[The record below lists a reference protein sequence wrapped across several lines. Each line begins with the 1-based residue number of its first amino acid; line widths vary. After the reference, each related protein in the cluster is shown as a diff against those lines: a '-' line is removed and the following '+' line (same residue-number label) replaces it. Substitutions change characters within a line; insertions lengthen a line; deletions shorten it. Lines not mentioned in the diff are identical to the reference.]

1 MTSRPASDDPPR
13 SGARA
18 APTTPA
24 NPTPASATAPASA
37 TPPTTATTP
46 AAPTTTTNGGSS
58 AELAARPAGPVDEPG
73 AVEPPDTTVVERG
86 SGGIVRPERRW
97 EVPVALEIATGLAWR
112 MLLIAAAA
120 AIVVYV
126 LGLLSAVVIPVILA
140 LIAASLLAP
149 SAHALS
155 RVRWLPHGIATALV
169 IIGGVAI
176 VGGVFYGVG
185 LAFVSGLPELSTQ
198 LYASI
203 AGIQNWLRTGPLG
216 LNNEQF
222 TALGNQLLTYLQ
234 ESQATLAQ
242 SALGAVSTLGELFTE
257 LLLALFTLIFFV
269 YNGGAVWRFLLQGV
283 PRPARNRTDIAGRR
297 AFASLVGYTRATI
310 LVAAADA
317 ITAGVGLWLLGI
329 PLPVPLA
336 ALIFFGAFIPTLGAV
351 VSGVVAVLVALVSGG
366 IGDALLVVLLLLLVQ
381 NLEGYILQPLLL
393 GRSIKLHPL
402 AVVLPIACGLV
413 LYGIAGALLAVP
425 LVTVIDS
432 GVRSLTRASDGKGL
446 DPETVDALD
455 PRSAR
460 PDWHTD
466 DQPPRGFMARLI
478 DFLRGRA
485 TTKA

>member
-1 MTSRPASDDPPR
+1 MVTSPPASDDPSP
-13 SGARA
+13 SGAGA
-18 APTTPA
+18 APSTTTPR
-24 NPTPASATAPASA
+24 ATQ
-37 TPPTTATTP
+37 
-46 AAPTTTTNGGSS
+46 NGGFSG
-58 AELAARPAGPVDEPG
+58 ELAARPAGQVGENGPG
-73 AVEPPDTTVVERG
+73 ALEPADDTVVERAAA
-86 SGGIVRPERRW
+86 GIVRPPRRW
-97 EVPVALEIATGLAWR
+97 EVPVTLEIATGLAWR
-112 MLLIAAAA
+112 MLLIAAAV

-155 RVRWLPHGIATALV
+155 RFRWLPHGIATALV

-242 SALGAVSTLGELFTE
+242 SALGAVSTLGELITE
-257 LLLALFTLIFFV
+257 LLLTLFTLIFFV
-269 YNGGAVWRFLLQGV
+269 YNGGAVWRFLLQAV

-317 ITAGVGLWLLGI
+317 ITAGVGLWVIGI

-336 ALIFFGAFIPTLGAV
+336 ALIFFGAFVPTLGAV

-366 IGDALLVVLLLLLVQ
+366 ITDALLVVLLLLLVQ

-425 LVTVIDS
+425 LVTVVDS
-432 GVRSLTRASDGKGL
+432 GVRSLTRATDGKGL
-446 DPETVDALD
+446 DPDTVDALD

-460 PDWHTD
+460 PDWHTE
-466 DQPPRGFMARLI
+466 DQPPRSFMARLV
-478 DFLRGRA
+478 DFLRGRSA
-485 TTKA
+485 KA